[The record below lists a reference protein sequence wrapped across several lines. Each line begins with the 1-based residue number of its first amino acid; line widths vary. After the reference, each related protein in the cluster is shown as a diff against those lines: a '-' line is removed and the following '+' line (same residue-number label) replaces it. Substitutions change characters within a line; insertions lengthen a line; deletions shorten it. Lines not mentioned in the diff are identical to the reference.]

1 MPSVSVRSWRCQ
13 PKVIR
18 IPMVSLSWNK
28 FWNKFKSIGIF
39 FPYIKESL
47 DVNNTTTSLIFS
59 IMMFFQYCGSL
70 IGRDSNINYYQ
81 SDWFNPKDSDYS
93 SLIESV
99 INYLSWIIWSFRL
112 FWALTPMGPTVHSK
126 DVNNCFDIVLMITPT
141 PFADSKI
148 FFIQVRHSGLYF
160 HFQ

>member
-1 MPSVSVRSWRCQ
+1 MASQRSVSEF
-13 PKVIR
+13 
-18 IPMVSLSWNK
+18 IPRKSKILELWAKSHQNSNVSLSWNK

-93 SLIESV
+93 SLIELV
-99 INYLSWIIWSFRL
+99 INYLSYGRS
-112 FWALTPMGPTVHSK
+112 FWAL
-126 DVNNCFDIVLMITPT
+126 NCANLNSTIT
-141 PFADSKI
+141 SSLG
-148 FFIQVRHSGLYF
+148 HC
-160 HFQ
+160 

>member
-1 MPSVSVRSWRCQ
+1 MRSNLTVSSNLNLKILKFLRRTLYKYWHWIWLHKGQSPNLFREKVKSWNYE

-18 IPMVSLSWNK
+18 IPMFSLSWNK

-99 INYLSWIIWSFRL
+99 INYLS
-112 FWALTPMGPTVHSK
+112 
-126 DVNNCFDIVLMITPT
+126 
-141 PFADSKI
+141 
-148 FFIQVRHSGLYF
+148 
-160 HFQ
+160 